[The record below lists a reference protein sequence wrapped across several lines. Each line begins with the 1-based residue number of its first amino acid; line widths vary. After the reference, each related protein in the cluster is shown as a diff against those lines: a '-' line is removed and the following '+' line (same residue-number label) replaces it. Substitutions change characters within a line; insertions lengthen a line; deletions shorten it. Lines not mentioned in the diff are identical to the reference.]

1 MRVAQDADVAWQAG
15 GSARAGRITARRAG
29 SGLDPQA
36 VRTFLSLGD
45 QPYKGLDAPSIWEDA
60 MAAEPGPQPVVAEPR
75 LDACLSAIADF
86 ADLKSMWTIGHSRG
100 VADLAERAAV
110 VAGVRRPPPPPLPR
124 GAPVRHNRRAARP

>member
-1 MRVAQDADVAWQAG
+1 MRVAQDADVAGQSGGTALARSILAG
-15 GSARAGRITARRAG
+15 RAGRGRA
-29 SGLDPQA
+29 PQA
-36 VRTFLSLGD
+36 VRTFLPLGD
-45 QPYKGLDAPSIWEDA
+45 QPYKGLDARSIWEDA

-110 VAGVRRPPPPPLPR
+110 VAGAAPPPPPPPPPAPPR
-124 GAPVRHNRRAARP
+124 PPTPPGPAA